1 VIFEV
6 GSGGSNSGDGGTGG
20 MEGLER
26 PGLDEEEVEEREAGE
41 VQDQTGSDRQ
51 RWERWMGQEEWGPRR
66 HNAEERNGMRLERE
80 AEEGALLEALR

>member
-1 VIFEV
+1 VEAAV
-6 GSGGSNSGDGGTGG
+6 G
-20 MEGLER
+20 MEELGEWR
-26 PGLDEEEVEEREAGE
+26 GWNDQDWMQRRWKKEKQGE